1 MVKAT
6 NIVAG
11 ENDYITDESTVA
23 VTAMDDDNNTVLLG
37 QIDSD
42 DNKHDGDV
50 WLYTPSDNER
60 DVRLYTPGDNEG
72 GMQCVVYGV
81 RLCKPGDNEGSLSYG
96 VV

>member
-37 QIDSD
+37 
-42 DNKHDGDV
+42 
-50 WLYTPSDNER
+50 
-60 DVRLYTPGDNEG
+60 
-72 GMQCVVYGV
+72 
-81 RLCKPGDNEGSLSYG
+81 
-96 VV
+96 